1 MRPRSISFRIKMA
14 VASLALLLILL
25 LTSTVFY
32 GEYRWILEDEIRRMK
47 ALQEITSQI
56 EEASL
61 RTLLRR
67 SFPFWDLH
75 SSGEPL
81 ELPQS
86 SLVVPLTT
94 REGTLLVLRFHPSRM
109 KGEILFQQRH
119 VLVMSVIGLV
129 LAMELAIFTAY
140 TLARPLHQI
149 ARACERIAKRRW
161 QLLPLA
167 RGAPR
172 EILLLQ
178 KAFNTMVQELQHWQQ
193 VQHQVF
199 RMERLAALGQM
210 VAGVSHEIRNPLAG
224 MRVHLDLLRESASS
238 GEKSSLQILDAELDR
253 LNTLVAQLLTFA
265 RPGESVHGPVLL
277 EDLFTWC
284 DNILSVRLEKKN
296 LRLVRELSS
305 PSLRVLGSMP
315 QLQQLLLNLVLNA
328 LQASPP
334 EGTIILKGSPEGE
347 NCVLSV
353 EDQGPGIPEHIAPRL
368 LDPFV
373 SGHPEGTGLGLSIAA
388 RIVDLHG
395 GSISWE
401 SSSRGT
407 HFRIMLPLYREDNPH
422 PHQKEVSL

>member
-32 GEYRWILEDEIRRMK
+32 GEYRWTLENEVRRMR
-47 ALQEITSQI
+47 ALEEASSQI
-56 EEASL
+56 SEESL

-75 SSGEPL
+75 PSGEPL
-81 ELPQS
+81 ELPEEV
-86 SLVVPLTT
+86 LAVPLAT
-94 REGTLLVLRFHPSRM
+94 RDGTLLTLRFHPSRM

-129 LAMELAIFTAY
+129 LAMEVAIFTAY
-140 TLARPLHQI
+140 TLARPLHQL
-149 ARACERIAKRRW
+149 ARACERIAKRKW
-161 QLLPLA
+161 HVLPLA
-167 RGAPR
+167 PGAPR

-210 VAGVSHEIRNPLAG
+210 VAGVSHEIRNPLAS
-224 MRVHLDLLRESASS
+224 MRVHLDLLGESASTEN
-238 GEKSSLQILDAELDR
+238 GPSLKILDTELDR

-265 RPGESVHGPVLL
+265 RPGESVHGPVAL
-277 EDLFTWC
+277 EELFTWC
-284 DNILSVRLEKKN
+284 GNIASVRLRKKR
-296 LRLVRELSS
+296 LRMVRELVS
-305 PSLRVLGSMP
+305 PSPRVLGSMP

-328 LQASPP
+328 IQASPP
-334 EGTIILKGSPEGE
+334 EGTITLGSSLEE
-347 NCVLSV
+347 KNCVLSV
-353 EDQGPGIPEHIAPRL
+353 RDQGPGVPHHIAPRL
-368 LDPFV
+368 FDPFV
-373 SGHPEGTGLGLSIAA
+373 SGHKEGTGLGLSIAA
-388 RIVDLHG
+388 RIADLHG

-401 SSSRGT
+401 SSAEGT
-407 HFRIMLPLYREDNPH
+407 LFRVVLPICREDMTSE
-422 PHQKEVSL
+422 KETSS